1 MHWTFLTT
9 VRFQN
14 DDGGVVRLE
23 YAVAA
28 YDTVEAK
35 TELARRFMDHEVFG
49 YTIENIV
56 AVSDA
61 QAASLNLPARCVVL
75 LA

>member
-1 MHWTFLTT
+1 MHWTFLTM

-28 YDTVEAK
+28 NDTMEAK
-35 TELARRFMDHEVFG
+35 KELTRRFLDHEVFG

-56 AVSDA
+56 AACDA
-61 QAASLNLPARCVVL
+61 QAASLNLPDRCVML